1 MPKTGVIVLVKLCLQ
16 ISMWGF
22 HLYLIQNSCRRKKF
36 WIIWPDINF
45 FFDTQSHICSTFMS
59 SFCLVKVFRSFPIG
73 SIDSSSLSRRSIQFF
88 TACKLTRHAASSPAF
103 FCSSS
108 QIWFFNLWK
117 RIRKLQ
123 SRLDILL
130 KNKDNQRK
138 CQGGEQLPSQ
148 EKSKSL
154 HSPICIPHKECYCL
168 SRHLQRTI
176 L

>member
-1 MPKTGVIVLVKLCLQ
+1 M
-16 ISMWGF
+16 
-22 HLYLIQNSCRRKKF
+22 
-36 WIIWPDINF
+36 
-45 FFDTQSHICSTFMS
+45 CSTFMS

-138 CQGGEQLPSQ
+138 SLGGEQLPSQ
-148 EKSKSL
+148 EKWKSL

-168 SRHLQRTI
+168 SRHLLTAHDVATCGIIICMVRAVDNSGLINVRLTLTAEQSFF
-176 L
+176 